1 LGVDVA
7 FFSSI
12 YVVSALGIWEHPN
25 ILWVQQP
32 LAEFEIKKGVTE
44 ADLTGLLK
52 VCADKLLAERDKRI
66 RPQTD
71 DKILLGW
78 NALLITALCKAYA
91 AIGNERFKELGV
103 NTIAFLEK
111 KFFNQERQEW
121 HHTYKNEAAKYPAF
135 LDDYAYLIQAYIHLQ
150 EITGDANYIHKAIDL
165 TTYVVL
171 HFSTE
176 DHSFFYYTHQQQTD
190 VIVRKKEVYDG
201 ATPSG
206 NAVMA
211 LNLYYLGL
219 IWDNS
224 EWTKRAISMISATG
238 NGAIKYPTSFGVWA
252 ALLQILAVGLQE
264 IAIVGKNYANVT
276 NAVLG
281 LYIPNKIVQSSENEN
296 PSMPLLA
303 GKVAQEETAIYVC
316 KNYRCSQ
323 PVYSIEALKALL

>member
-1 LGVDVA
+1 
-7 FFSSI
+7 
-12 YVVSALGIWEHPN
+12 
-25 ILWVQQP
+25 
-32 LAEFEIKKGVTE
+32 
-44 ADLTGLLK
+44 
-52 VCADKLLAERDKRI
+52 
-66 RPQTD
+66 
-71 DKILLGW
+71 
-78 NALLITALCKAYA
+78 
-91 AIGNERFKELGV
+91 
-103 NTIAFLEK
+103 
-111 KFFNQERQEW
+111 
-121 HHTYKNEAAKYPAF
+121 
-135 LDDYAYLIQAYIHLQ
+135 
-150 EITGDANYIHKAIDL
+150 
-165 TTYVVL
+165 
-171 HFSTE
+171 
-176 DHSFFYYTHQQQTD
+176 
-190 VIVRKKEVYDG
+190 VYDG

-303 GKVAQEETAIYVC
+303 GKVAQEETAIYIC